1 MNRVTKRHIACAI
14 ATSLLACTALTQ
26 GKQEPETLQQTIQQ
40 MQQAT
45 ARNEQQLHTY
55 QWIETTTTTIDGK
68 PRPPKQSICRYAPD
82 GTLHRTPLQPQEKPK
97 VSGGPLRRK
106 IEKKKIKEAQ
116 QEVTQ
121 VDALTGMYL
130 PLNQVKLNEAFHTN
144 RVDLEQN
151 ATNGSAIIVHDY
163 AKPGDQLRFSL
174 NISTIQIQSITV
186 KTYSAD
192 PKDVLTVRVQFSL
205 LPDGTSYPSIT
216 TINAASKKLSVTTV
230 SSDFSRGR

>member
-1 MNRVTKRHIACAI
+1 MNRVTKCHIACAI
-14 ATSLLACTALTQ
+14 VTSLLACTALTQ

-68 PRPPKQSICRYAPD
+68 RRPPKQSICRYAPD

-121 VDALTGMYL
+121 VDALTGVYL

-174 NISTIQIQSITV
+174 NISTMQIQS
-186 KTYSAD
+186 
-192 PKDVLTVRVQFSL
+192 VLC
-205 LPDGTSYPSIT
+205 
-216 TINAASKKLSVTTV
+216 
-230 SSDFSRGR
+230 